1 MTKENKNLIVK
12 IIIAIILWLTALI
25 LENFILND
33 TLKSEIIYVSFYALS
48 YLVVGYDVL
57 FRALINIFRGNFL
70 DELFLMSFATL
81 GAWCMRF
88 FGEREYT
95 EAVAIML
102 FFQIGEVFEGIAVE
116 KSRSK
121 IIETMKLSV
130 TVCELKDGRK
140 IDPKDVNVGDFIVI
154 KPGEIVPLDG
164 ISLNGGIINCQSLT
178 GESLDVDLEK
188 GDTVLSGSLNTT
200 TPLEIEVTKKYE
212 DSTATKILELV
223 ENSTMYKAKSE
234 KFIDKFAKFY
244 TPIVV
249 IIAVLLALVPPTIMG
264 IYHGF
269 GLSDYRVFIKE
280 ALICLVIS
288 CPCAIVVSV
297 PLTYFSGIGCAAKR
311 KIIVKGSI
319 HLEDLSLVDTIIL
332 DKTGTLTKAQ
342 FKIKEIIGDDKTELL
357 KIAKGLESNSTHPL
371 AKAINEEDGPSYE
384 FEIEEK
390 PGYGVIGK
398 RDGIYYICGSK
409 KLLNKY
415 SIEKINIDYSGS
427 ILYIAK
433 DNKCIGAIVLEDVIK
448 DEAKNSISKLINNG
462 KRVVVLSGDTKDSVE
477 SVCERLGIKEY
488 YYSLL
493 PEDKVRIA
501 EEIIKS
507 KDTRK
512 VIFVGD
518 GINDAPVLALS
529 DVGVSMGEVG
539 SDSAIEASDVVVL
552 NDNLDALP
560 SMIKIAKRT
569 KKIVIENIIL
579 SISIKFII
587 MILSILSTVPKL
599 NFELPMFVAIFGDV
613 GVLIIAILNSLRAL
627 KE

>member
-433 DNKCIGAIVLEDVIK
+433 DNKCIGAIF
-448 DEAKNSISKLINNG
+448 S
-462 KRVVVLSGDTKDSVE
+462 
-477 SVCERLGIKEY
+477 
-488 YYSLL
+488 
-493 PEDKVRIA
+493 
-501 EEIIKS
+501 
-507 KDTRK
+507 
-512 VIFVGD
+512 F
-518 GINDAPVLALS
+518 
-529 DVGVSMGEVG
+529 
-539 SDSAIEASDVVVL
+539 
-552 NDNLDALP
+552 
-560 SMIKIAKRT
+560 
-569 KKIVIENIIL
+569 
-579 SISIKFII
+579 
-587 MILSILSTVPKL
+587 
-599 NFELPMFVAIFGDV
+599 
-613 GVLIIAILNSLRAL
+613 ILNNIL
-627 KE
+627 